1 MTRVYTV
8 RVGGKAGEG
17 VKKAAQVIAATL
29 FGKGWQVFQ
38 ADDYQSLIKG
48 GHNFST
54 VSFAA
59 EPVYNSYNKADLLI
73 SFDKRSYETH
83 QLELYD
89 ESSLH
94 VYNSDELSPIE
105 QHTQTACFGLPLS
118 RLMKE
123 IYSAPANVSLAAV
136 AIFYLWMNYPEN
148 DLETVIRREFKRN
161 VEENVHYAREIYRLA
176 DSQNLC
182 RCNACPNQITLEK
195 REGQRFY
202 SGNQAIA
209 IGAWMGGLDFYYA
222 YPMTPA
228 SSILH
233 YLALKQSSHQV
244 FAIHAESELAAA
256 NMAIGSVVAG
266 ARTAVGSSG
275 GGFALMQEAFSL
287 AGITEAPLLCI
298 LASRPGPATGV
309 STYTAQEDLF
319 FALHQGHGEFGR
331 VVAAPDSAERA
342 TSLAAELL
350 SLAWE
355 FQSPVILLTD
365 KHLSE
370 CSQNFS
376 LPADLPFAEALMGEA
391 SAEYQRYEPSLNGV
405 SPLLFPGSDNVSDAT
420 VIKWNS
426 HEHLPSGLRTDK
438 AEPIVAM
445 KDKRNRKSDA
455 LAVATGFYR
464 RIEIYGGE
472 GTPVFAYGSA
482 VLELREAQKHCAKQ
496 FTIVALIYL
505 LPFPDKEL
513 EAYKGQEVIILEH
526 SSTGNLERY
535 LSQNMELRLKKSI
548 LRYDGRAF
556 DPIEL
561 AGLLEEVL

>member
-54 VSFAA
+54 VSFAT

-105 QHTQTACFGLPLS
+105 QHTHTACFGLPLS

-136 AIFYLWMNYPEN
+136 AIFYHWMKYQEN

-182 RCNACPNQITLEK
+182 RCIACQNQISLEK

-391 SAEYQRYEPSLNGV
+391 SAEYQRYKLTPNGV

-438 AEPIVAM
+438 AEPMVAM

-455 LAVATGFYR
+455 LAVATGLYR

-513 EAYKGQEVIILEH
+513 EAYKGQEVVVLEH

-535 LSQNMELRLKKSI
+535 LRQNMELRLKKSI

>member
-1 MTRVYTV
+1 MARVYTV
-8 RVGGKAGEG
+8 IVGGKAGEG
-17 VKKAAQVIAATL
+17 VKKAAQVIAVTL

-54 VSFAA
+54 VSFAS
-59 EPVYNSYNKADLLI
+59 EPVYNAYNKADLLI
-73 SFDKRSYETH
+73 SFDRRSYETH
-83 QLELYD
+83 KLDLNGV
-89 ESSLH
+89 SSLH
-94 VYNSDELSPIE
+94 VSNSDDLS
-105 QHTQTACFGLPLS
+105 QDDHLAQDCGFGLPFS

-123 IYSAPANVSLAAV
+123 IYSQPANVSLAAV
-136 AIFYLWMNYPEN
+136 AIFYQWMDYREEE
-148 DLETVIRREFKRN
+148 LETVIRREFKRN
-161 VEENVHYAREIYRLA
+161 VEENVRYAREIYRLA
-176 DSQNLC
+176 GNQNFN
-182 RCNACPNQITLEK
+182 RCEACQVKLPSEK
-195 REGQRFY
+195 RMGERFY

-209 IGAWMGGLDFYYA
+209 IGAWLGGLDFYYA

-233 YLALKQSSHQV
+233 YLALKQSSHKV
-244 FAIHAESELAAA
+244 YAIHAESELAAA

-331 VVAAPDSAERA
+331 VVAAPDCAERA

-370 CSQNFS
+370 SSQNFI
-376 LPADLPFAEALMGEA
+376 LPAELPFAEVILGED
-391 SAEYQRYEPSLNGV
+391 SADYQRYEPTPNGV
-405 SPLLFPGSDNVSDAT
+405 SPLLFPGSDNVSDDT

-438 AEPIVAM
+438 AEPMVAM
-445 KDKRNRKSDA
+445 KDKRNRKSNA
-455 LAVATGFYR
+455 LAVATGIYR

-482 VLELREAQKHCAKQ
+482 VLELREAQKHCVKQ

-505 LPFPDKEL
+505 LPFPEKEL
-513 EAYKGQEVIILEH
+513 EAYRGKEVVVLEH

-535 LSQNMELRLKKSI
+535 LRQNLEIKLKKSI
-548 LRYDGRAF
+548 LRYDGRSF

-561 AGLLEEVL
+561 ARLLEEVL